1 MTTWVLLRGLMR
13 EARHWGEFPLQF
25 QNGVDARNVVT
36 LDFPGNG
43 SLHAQT
49 SPGTVAEMANHC
61 RAQLNQLGYEPPY
74 RVLALSLGA
83 MVAVEWS
90 RQHPEEVESM
100 VLINTSLAP
109 YNPFYHRLR
118 PGNYPALLGILIS
131 GTVAQRENLILRI
144 TSTLERGVLQRNQLL
159 QQWVSYARECPVT
172 RSNIL
177 RQLRAAVFYRNAPA
191 RPGVP
196 VLLLAGQ
203 DDRLVNMKCSLA
215 LAKQWACAIRIHPTA
230 GHDLPLDDG
239 YWVTQQVTEWLE
251 TGILEAAQEVAVH
264 ATATRGKKIEPQ
276 TTPAARS

>member
-43 SLHAQT
+43 NLHAQI
-49 SPGTVAEMANHC
+49 SPSTVAGIASHC
-61 RAQLNQLGYEPPY
+61 RTQLKQLGYEPPY

-90 RQHPEEVESM
+90 RLRPEEIESM

-118 PGNYPALLGILIS
+118 PGNYPALFRFLIS
-131 GTVAQRENLILRI
+131 GSIVQRENLILRI
-144 TSTLERGVLQRNQLL
+144 TSTLERGMLQRNQLL
-159 QQWVSYARECPVT
+159 QQWASYARECPVT

-191 RPGVP
+191 KPDVP
-196 VLLLAGQ
+196 VLILAGRK
-203 DDRLVNMKCSLA
+203 DRLVNMKCSLA
-215 LAKQWACAIRIHPTA
+215 LAQKWDCTIRIHPTA

-239 YWVTQQVTEWLE
+239 FWVTQQVTEWLDSGNQE
-251 TGILEAAQEVAVH
+251 ATDKAASHVQAIQDKKIGPKAGPAAQ
-264 ATATRGKKIEPQ
+264 
-276 TTPAARS
+276 S